1 MGKEMMSYVEEIS
14 SRYIPYYR
22 RRRKE
27 ITSYSYKRNI
37 IYPYYRWRHN
47 DYRIYKKIFLVV
59 VGEIS
64 LIDIHMCW
72 NNSRDEVCDSLGT
85 LNLFPTSCKFI
96 GVHLHIY

>member
-37 IYPYYRWRHN
+37 IYPYYRWRHD

-64 LIDIHMCW
+64 
-72 NNSRDEVCDSLGT
+72 SS
-85 LNLFPTSCKFI
+85 
-96 GVHLHIY
+96 HIIEPYDRWRHNDYRISKPYFL